1 MKKVYNSIMLS
12 VLLLSTVFM
21 GTACSDDNDETGL
34 NKYPAPTIT
43 EFYPNDGYPSSIVTI
58 KGANFGKERAE
69 RIGRIYFGGI
79 EAKEYTDWSDTE
91 IKVRVPDNA
100 MTGNITLWVWKNH
113 TETASEFT
121 CIPGAE
127 IISITPNPTFPGTT
141 ITLMG
146 KNFQSFI
153 DKGLTPADI
162 IVEFKADEGV
172 VTSVCKELTETTL
185 TVDVPSNAVGGNISV
200 KFGELQKVT
209 GPELAC

>member
-91 IKVRVPDNA
+91 IKYR
-100 MTGNITLWVWKNH
+100 
-113 TETASEFT
+113 ASS
-121 CIPGAE
+121 C
-127 IISITPNPTFPGTT
+127 SNPR
-141 ITLMG
+141 
-146 KNFQSFI
+146 
-153 DKGLTPADI
+153 
-162 IVEFKADEGV
+162 
-172 VTSVCKELTETTL
+172 
-185 TVDVPSNAVGGNISV
+185 
-200 KFGELQKVT
+200 
-209 GPELAC
+209 